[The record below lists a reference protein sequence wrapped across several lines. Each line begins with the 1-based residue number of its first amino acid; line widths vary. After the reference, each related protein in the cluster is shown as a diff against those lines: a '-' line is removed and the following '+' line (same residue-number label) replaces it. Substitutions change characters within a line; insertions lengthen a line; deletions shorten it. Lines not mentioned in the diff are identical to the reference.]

1 MRLLRIL
8 VIFYRYPLY
17 YFKPKMDIK
26 LIEYNPFWTQNKFL
40 QIKHVFK
47 LSHMSYNKNS
57 RASDI
62 EISSQLTG
70 NTNID
75 TPQKVNIS
83 ALKLRIIK
91 KEKKESLKNRTFIL
105 TIFII
110 LGTIGY
116 FVSN

>member
-1 MRLLRIL
+1 
-8 VIFYRYPLY
+8 
-17 YFKPKMDIK
+17 
-26 LIEYNPFWTQNKFL
+26 
-40 QIKHVFK
+40 
-47 LSHMSYNKNS
+47 MSYNEDS
-57 RASDI
+57 GASDI

-91 KEKKESLKNRTFIL
+91 KEKKESLKNRAFIL
-105 TIFII
+105 TIFMI

-116 FVSN
+116 LVSN

>member
-1 MRLLRIL
+1 
-8 VIFYRYPLY
+8 
-17 YFKPKMDIK
+17 
-26 LIEYNPFWTQNKFL
+26 
-40 QIKHVFK
+40 
-47 LSHMSYNKNS
+47 MSYNDNR

-70 NTNID
+70 DVNID

-83 ALKLRIIK
+83 ALKLRIIQ
-91 KEKKESLKNRTFIL
+91 KEKKETLKNRVFIL
-105 TIFII
+105 MFFIL

>member
-1 MRLLRIL
+1 
-8 VIFYRYPLY
+8 
-17 YFKPKMDIK
+17 
-26 LIEYNPFWTQNKFL
+26 
-40 QIKHVFK
+40 
-47 LSHMSYNKNS
+47 MSYNKDS
-57 RASDI
+57 GASDI

-91 KEKKESLKNRTFIL
+91 KEKKESIKNRAFIL
-105 TIFII
+105 TIFMI

-116 FVSN
+116 LVSN

>member
-1 MRLLRIL
+1 
-8 VIFYRYPLY
+8 
-17 YFKPKMDIK
+17 
-26 LIEYNPFWTQNKFL
+26 
-40 QIKHVFK
+40 
-47 LSHMSYNKNS
+47 MSYNRNS

-70 NTNID
+70 DVNID

-91 KEKKESLKNRTFIL
+91 KEKKESLKNRAFIL
-105 TIFII
+105 TIFMV

>member
-1 MRLLRIL
+1 
-8 VIFYRYPLY
+8 
-17 YFKPKMDIK
+17 
-26 LIEYNPFWTQNKFL
+26 
-40 QIKHVFK
+40 
-47 LSHMSYNKNS
+47 MSYNKVS

-70 NTNID
+70 DVNID

-91 KEKKESLKNRTFIL
+91 KEKKESLKNRAFIL
-105 TIFII
+105 TIFMI

-116 FVSN
+116 LVSN

>member
-1 MRLLRIL
+1 
-8 VIFYRYPLY
+8 
-17 YFKPKMDIK
+17 
-26 LIEYNPFWTQNKFL
+26 
-40 QIKHVFK
+40 
-47 LSHMSYNKNS
+47 MSYNKNS

-70 NTNID
+70 DVNID

-91 KEKKESLKNRTFIL
+91 KEKKESFKNKTFIL

>member
-1 MRLLRIL
+1 
-8 VIFYRYPLY
+8 
-17 YFKPKMDIK
+17 
-26 LIEYNPFWTQNKFL
+26 
-40 QIKHVFK
+40 
-47 LSHMSYNKNS
+47 MSYNNNR

-70 NTNID
+70 DVNID

-83 ALKLRIIK
+83 ALKLRIIQ
-91 KEKKESLKNRTFIL
+91 KEKKETLKNKIFIL
-105 TIFII
+105 TLFIV

>member
-1 MRLLRIL
+1 MYKR
-8 VIFYRYPLY
+8 
-17 YFKPKMDIK
+17 
-26 LIEYNPFWTQNKFL
+26 QNR
-40 QIKHVFK
+40 
-47 LSHMSYNKNS
+47 NS

-70 NTNID
+70 DVNID

-83 ALKLRIIK
+83 ALKLRIIQ
-91 KEKKESLKNRTFIL
+91 KEKKETLKNRIFIL
-105 TIFII
+105 TLFIV

>member
-1 MRLLRIL
+1 
-8 VIFYRYPLY
+8 
-17 YFKPKMDIK
+17 
-26 LIEYNPFWTQNKFL
+26 
-40 QIKHVFK
+40 
-47 LSHMSYNKNS
+47 MSYNKVS

-70 NTNID
+70 DVNID

-83 ALKLRIIK
+83 ALKLKIIQ
-91 KEKKESLKNRTFIL
+91 KEKKETLKNRIFIL
-105 TIFII
+105 TLFIV

>member
-1 MRLLRIL
+1 
-8 VIFYRYPLY
+8 
-17 YFKPKMDIK
+17 
-26 LIEYNPFWTQNKFL
+26 
-40 QIKHVFK
+40 
-47 LSHMSYNKNS
+47 MSYNRDS

-70 NTNID
+70 DVNID

-83 ALKLRIIK
+83 ALKLKIIQ
-91 KEKKESLKNRTFIL
+91 KEKKETLKNRIFIL
-105 TIFII
+105 TLFIV